1 MSRKKYISVKSLDTG
16 KKNFYSTYSNAMDKA
31 KSGDTVIVYADP
43 GGQIIIKNDIR
54 LIFNNGVIVKRA
66 EKDIP
71 LILFEGA
78 SNLSIEGLE
87 MIVY

>member
-1 MSRKKYISVKSLDTG
+1 
-16 KKNFYSTYSNAMDKA
+16 MDKA

-43 GGQIIIKNDIR
+43 GGQILIRNDIR
-54 LIFNNGVIVKRA
+54 LIFNNGVIVKRK

-71 LILFEGA
+71 LITAEDA
-78 SNLSIEGLE
+78 SNISVEGLE

>member
-1 MSRKKYISVKSLDTG
+1 MKNNNNISVKSSRTG
-16 KKNFYSTYSNAMDKA
+16 KENFYSTYCNAMNKA

-43 GGQIIIKNDIR
+43 CGQIIIKNDIR

-71 LILFEGA
+71 LIF
-78 SNLSIEGLE
+78 
-87 MIVY
+87 IV